1 MTATVPPPP
10 ALAPTFPL
18 KTTEEINP
26 SSDHLGLT
34 APDRSENLTPPAS
47 DAGTEV
53 TALSNKLIAAINDQT
68 SLEDALAA
76 ARLEL
81 ERSKES
87 AQRLESLN
95 QEHDQALADGTLVQR
110 AEMEEENAQ
119 LQESLEAE
127 RQRRIVVEKERTD
140 IEQELETLTTALF
153 EEANQVRGCVQ
164 PPRSSSLLRPTE
176 HF

>member
-1 MTATVPPPP
+1 MGEIRHGSISAVS
-10 ALAPTFPL
+10 APSRDHF
-18 KTTEEINP
+18 
-26 SSDHLGLT
+26 SST
-34 APDRSENLTPPAS
+34 APDRWERKLTPPAS

-87 AQRLESLN
+87 AQRLQSLN

-127 RQRRIVVEKERTD
+127 RQRRIVVEKERIS

-153 EEANQVRGCVQ
+153 EEANQVRG
-164 PPRSSSLLRPTE
+164 
-176 HF
+176 